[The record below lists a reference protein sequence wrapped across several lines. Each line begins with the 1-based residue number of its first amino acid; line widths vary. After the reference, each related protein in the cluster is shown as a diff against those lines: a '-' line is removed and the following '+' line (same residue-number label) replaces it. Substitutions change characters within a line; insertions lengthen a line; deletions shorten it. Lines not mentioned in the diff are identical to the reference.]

1 MKNYLKKCLAIQNKE
16 FAIASTF
23 LRGKYKMRN
32 VCRRFHKGVMKIM
45 LKRNL
50 LDRMVVGFTTTYASR
65 CLSPLML

>member
-23 LRGKYKMRN
+23 LREF
-32 VCRRFHKGVMKIM
+32 VDTKGVMTIM

-50 LDRMVVGFTTTYASR
+50 LDRMVVGFTDLCSQ